1 MANTRITQ
9 GVIKP
14 NEDYDVRHINATGI
28 ITAQNISIGGTLTY
42 NDVTN
47 VDSIGVITA
56 RSGILIGAGQSIGPV
71 SGIITYYGDGSKL
84 SGIDAT
90 QLKGPA
96 GNVVIQGY
104 GTGAVHTGFS
114 TMQNLRVTGI
124 ATFGTSST
132 VIDGDQ
138 NVINVGT
145 ALTLGHSQGLQFHTQ
160 NLHADGFEI
169 NNINASGIITAS
181 EFRGSGAGLSGMPV
195 AIGTA
200 LGAAGSNLDA
210 FFYVNKVLPVTS
222 TVTVDPPSSS
232 DRAYTHY
239 TDIQVSDSA
248 DLIIAEGDDL
258 IPDVLGLANNGTFGG
273 GSSAGR
279 LRVNLITDKDATG
292 APTVSNGLIISGV
305 TTTSDIKVG
314 AGATLNVYG
323 GATFSG
329 IVTASSFSGDGSN
342 LTGIQVGGGTS
353 LSFNDDVAVYFGNS
367 NDMSLYH
374 VGYNSNIKNI
384 TGYLRLLT
392 DNFAV
397 MNEAGNQTIISG
409 NNDDGTGQQAVRL
422 YYANSQKLITTN
434 TGAVV
439 SGILTATSFS
449 GDGSALTGVSSPTA
463 NRNFIINGDM
473 RFWQRG
479 TTFNSQGNG
488 QNDYTTDRFAIGH
501 NNSHMAAV
509 TQQDGTG
516 AHAKFQY
523 CARVQRDSGQSQTDQ
538 MRFHT
543 ALETKD
549 VILLRG
555 EVLTLSY
562 YARKGA
568 NFSPSGSK
576 LTQVIIYTGTN
587 IDGDPNAFSGGHWT
601 NATGVL
607 DIYQPN
613 TPTLTTNW
621 QRFSHTT
628 SAVSN
633 SANSMIIEF
642 RTTPTGTA
650 GANDYYEITG
660 VQLEIGSSMTA
671 FEHRRYSDEL
681 QRCQRFYEIVR
692 AGGGMYWGN
701 GQYCGHGNFK
711 VTKRNTPTV
720 TIQTEHYDYPTSGNW
735 TSINVTNEGFG
746 VRNNN
751 SGSYQIVDGTWIADA
766 EL

>member
-47 VDSIGVITA
+47 VDSIGIITA
-56 RSGILIGAGQSIGPV
+56 RKGILIGAGQSIGPV

-104 GTGAVHTGFS
+104 DTGAVHTGFS

-132 VIDGDQ
+132 VIHGDQ
-138 NVINVGT
+138 NIINVGT
-145 ALTLGHSQGLQFHTQ
+145 ALTLGHTQGVQFHTQ

-181 EFRGSGAGLSGMPV
+181 QFSGSGAGISGLPV

-279 LRVNLITDKDATG
+279 LRVNLITDKNATG

-323 GATFSG
+323 GATYSG

-374 VGYNSNIKNI
+374 VGYNSNIKNT

-439 SGILTATSFS
+439 TGILTATLFS

-463 NRNFIINGDM
+463 NRNFITNGSM
-473 RFWQRG
+473 QFWQRG

-488 QNDYTTDRFAIGH
+488 QNDYTADRWAIGH

-509 TQQDGTG
+509 TQQDGAG
-516 AHAKFQY
+516 AGAKFAY

-543 ALETKD
+543 ALETKE
-549 VILLRG
+549 VQLLRG

-568 NFSPSGSK
+568 NYSEANSK
-576 LTQVIIYTGTN
+576 ITGVRIATGEN
-587 IDGDPNAFSGGHWT
+587 TDGDPNAYSGGHWT
-601 NATGVL
+601 NSTTILTG
-607 DIYQPN
+607 
-613 TPTLTTNW
+613 TPTLTTSW

-633 SANSMIIEF
+633 FANSMIIEF
-642 RTTPTGTA
+642 RHTPVGTA
-650 GANDYYEITG
+650 GANDWYEITG
-660 VQLEIGSSMTA
+660 VQLEIGIVATPFEYLSYQENFRRCCRYYWKSEVDSSWGYGGYQYAGSYRMT
-671 FEHRRYSDEL
+671 EVRYPVSM
-681 QRCQRFYEIVR
+681 RV
-692 AGGGMYWGN
+692 
-701 GQYCGHGNFK
+701 
-711 VTKRNTPTV
+711 TPTSTV
-720 TIQTEHYDYPTSGNW
+720 
-735 TSINVTNEGFG
+735 SINHGGTTFAVSKEQFKAWTNKSYS
-746 VRNNN
+746 
-751 SGSYQIVDGTWIADA
+751 SGDNVHTTSAVFDA

>member
-1 MANTRITQ
+1 MSELNLTHSNGNKVKLTTPDTLAASKTFKLP
-9 GVIKP
+9 GA
-14 NEDYDVRHINATGI
+14 D
-28 ITAQNISIGGTLTY
+28 GT
-42 NDVTN
+42 
-47 VDSIGVITA
+47 
-56 RSGILIGAGQSIGPV
+56 AGQF
-71 SGIITYYGDGSKL
+71 
-84 SGIDAT
+84 
-90 QLKGPA
+90 LK
-96 GNVVIQGY
+96 
-104 GTGAVHTGFS
+104 T
-114 TMQNLRVTGI
+114 
-124 ATFGTSST
+124 
-132 VIDGDQ
+132 D
-138 NVINVGT
+138 
-145 ALTLGHSQGLQFHTQ
+145 
-160 NLHADGFEI
+160 
-169 NNINASGIITAS
+169 
-181 EFRGSGAGLSGMPV
+181 GSGAL
-195 AIGTA
+195 
-200 LGAAGSNLDA
+200 
-210 FFYVNKVLPVTS
+210 
-222 TVTVDPPSSS
+222 
-232 DRAYTHY
+232 
-239 TDIQVSDSA
+239 
-248 DLIIAEGDDL
+248 
-258 IPDVLGLANNGTFGG
+258 
-273 GSSAGR
+273 
-279 LRVNLITDKDATG
+279 
-292 APTVSNGLIISGV
+292 
-305 TTTSDIKVG
+305 
-314 AGATLNVYG
+314 
-323 GATFSG
+323 
-329 IVTASSFSGDGSN
+329 
-342 LTGIQVGGGTS
+342 
-353 LSFNDDVAVYFGNS
+353 
-367 NDMSLYH
+367 
-374 VGYNSNIKNI
+374 
-384 TGYLRLLT
+384 
-392 DNFAV
+392 
-397 MNEAGNQTIISG
+397 
-409 NNDDGTGQQAVRL
+409 
-422 YYANSQKLITTN
+422 
-434 TGAVV
+434 
-439 SGILTATSFS
+439 SFS

-543 ALETKD
+543 ALETND

-555 EVLTLSY
+555 EVLTISY

-568 NFSPSGSK
+568 NYSEANSK
-576 LTQVIIYTGTN
+576 ITGVRIATGEN
-587 IDGDPNAFSGGHWT
+587 IDGDPNAYSGGNWT
-601 NATGVL
+601 NATTILTG
-607 DIYQPN
+607 
-613 TPTLTTNW
+613 TPTLTTSW

-642 RTTPTGTA
+642 RHSPTGTA

-746 VRNNN
+746 VRNNT
-751 SGSYQIVDGTWIADA
+751 SGSYQIVDGTWTADA